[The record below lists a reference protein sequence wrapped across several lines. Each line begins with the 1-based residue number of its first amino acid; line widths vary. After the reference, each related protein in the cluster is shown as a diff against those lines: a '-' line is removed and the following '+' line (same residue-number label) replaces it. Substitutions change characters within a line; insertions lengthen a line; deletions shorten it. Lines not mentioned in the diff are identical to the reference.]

1 MITELTFYT
10 TEGCHLCEEA
20 RVFLQQLLQH
30 YPVHFQVEV
39 IDIVSADNLIQQ
51 YGTRIPVVKN
61 NASMAELG
69 WPFDYERLAQFA
81 GISRGK

>member
-1 MITELTFYT
+1 MFVWL
-10 TEGCHLCEEA
+10 
-20 RVFLQQLLQH
+20 LQLLYLVQLVVSLQH

-61 NASMAELG
+61 NTSTAELG

-81 GISRGK
+81 GISCEK